1 MTNGEFERFSIEE
14 LITSLRQIGVQED
27 RMERSKEV
35 EALKGAFYKQLAHLK
50 AEAEA
55 AGEAVEEK
63 FASVEADFKK
73 VYTDFKKERAEY
85 IREQDAQREKN
96 LVAKKA
102 IVEELRA
109 LVDGIDNLD
118 AAFPQLRELQTRWK
132 NIGPVP
138 AADFKDLNDTYQFL
152 NERFYDAVKQEHE
165 LRDLDFKKNLEAKQV
180 LCEQAEQLAQEEDV
194 RSAFNAL
201 QKLHEEWKD
210 LGPVA
215 KEYRESIWERFKLA
229 TSKINKRYQE
239 YFENLKASF
248 EDNLHAKELLCEK
261 AEAIAAAQDIKDG
274 SAWASLTK
282 DMEKLQEEWKQ
293 IGFAPR
299 KENQKIYER
308 FRAACNHFFERKK
321 EYFSGIKA
329 DMKANLAAK
338 EALIAQ
344 AEELKDSTAWKE
356 TADKLIALQKQWKEI
371 GPVARG
377 KSDDLWKRFR
387 AACDAFF
394 TERDKNGPAE
404 NSYRANLKAKKAII
418 AEISAYT
425 SVSPEADAKARED
438 FAERFRAIGFV
449 PFKEKDAISKAYKDA
464 MDAAFPRSGRRKE
477 QPSRRSELIKRY
489 NTVKQDI
496 ATYENNIGF
505 FSASKN
511 SEALVSKFRERIES
525 AKQELKDIEAQIRN
539 EESEQN

>member
-1 MTNGEFERFSIEE
+1 
-14 LITSLRQIGVQED
+14 
-27 RMERSKEV
+27 MERSKEV

-85 IREQDAQREKN
+85 IREQDAQREQN

-109 LVDGIDNLD
+109 LVDGLDNLD
-118 AAFPQLRELQTRWK
+118 TAFPQLRELQTRWK

-165 LRDLDFKKNLEAKQV
+165 LRDLDFKKNFEAKLV
-180 LCEQAEQLAQEEDV
+180 LCEQAEKLALEEDV
-194 RSAFNAL
+194 RSAFNSL

-215 KEYRESIWERFKLA
+215 KEHRDSIWGRFKLA
-229 TSKINKRYQE
+229 TSQINKRYQE

-261 AEAIAAAQDIKDG
+261 AEAIAAAQDVKDG

-299 KENQKIYER
+299 KENQKIYDR

-377 KSDDLWKRFR
+377 KSDELWKRFR

-394 TERDKNGPAE
+394 TERDKNAPAE
-404 NSYRANLKAKKAII
+404 NSYRANLKAKKALI
-418 AEISAYT
+418 AEISAYA

-449 PFKEKDAISKAYKDA
+449 PFKEKDAISKAYKEA
-464 MDAAFPRSGRRKE
+464 MDAAFPHGGRRKE

-489 NTVKQDI
+489 NAVKQDI

-511 SEALVSKFRERIES
+511 SEALVNKFRERIES

>member
-1 MTNGEFERFSIEE
+1 MTNGEFERLSVEE
-14 LITSLRQIGVQED
+14 LITSLRQIGAQED

-35 EALKGAFYKQLAHLK
+35 EALKSAFYKQLAHLK

-55 AGEAVEEK
+55 AGEVVEEK

-109 LVDGIDNLD
+109 LVDGIDSLD
-118 AAFPQLRELQTRWK
+118 TAFPQLRELQTRWK
-132 NIGPVP
+132 SIGPVP

-152 NERFYDAVKQEHE
+152 NERFYDAVKHEHE
-165 LRDLDFKKNLEAKQV
+165 LRDIDFKKNFEAKQV

-229 TSKINKRYQE
+229 TSQINKRYQE
-239 YFENLKASF
+239 HFENLKATF

-261 AEAIAAAQDIKDG
+261 AEAIAAVQDIKDG
-274 SAWASLTK
+274 SAWAALTK

-299 KENQKIYER
+299 KENQKIYDR

-356 TADKLIALQKQWKEI
+356 TADKFIALQKQWKEI

-377 KSDDLWKRFR
+377 KSDELWKRFR

-394 TERDKNGPAE
+394 AERDKNAPAE
-404 NSYRANLKAKKAII
+404 NSYRANLKAKKALI

-449 PFKEKDAISKAYKDA
+449 PFKEKDAISKAYKEA
-464 MDAAFPRSGRRKE
+464 MDAAFPHGVRRKE

-489 NTVKQDI
+489 NAVKQDI

-511 SEALVSKFRERIES
+511 SEALVNKFRERIES
-525 AKQELKDIEAQIRN
+525 AKQELKEIEAQIRS

>member
-1 MTNGEFERFSIEE
+1 MTNGEFERFSLEE
-14 LITSLRQIGVQED
+14 LITSLRQIGAQED

-85 IREQDAQREKN
+85 IREQDAQREQN

-109 LVDGIDNLD
+109 LVDGLDNLD
-118 AAFPQLRELQTRWK
+118 TAFPQLRELQTRWK

-165 LRDLDFKKNLEAKQV
+165 LRDLDFKKNFEAKLV
-180 LCEQAEQLAQEEDV
+180 LCEQAEKLALEEDV
-194 RSAFNAL
+194 RSAFNSL

-215 KEYRESIWERFKLA
+215 KEHRDSIWGRFKLA
-229 TSKINKRYQE
+229 TSQINKRYQE

-261 AEAIAAAQDIKDG
+261 AEAIAAAQDVKDG

-299 KENQKIYER
+299 KENQKIYDR

-377 KSDDLWKRFR
+377 KSDELWKRFR

-394 TERDKNGPAE
+394 TERDKNAPAE
-404 NSYRANLKAKKAII
+404 NSYRANLKAKKALI

-449 PFKEKDAISKAYKDA
+449 PFKEKDAISKAYKEA
-464 MDAAFPRSGRRKE
+464 MDAAFPHGGRRKE

-489 NTVKQDI
+489 NAVKQDI

-511 SEALVSKFRERIES
+511 SEALVNKFRERIES